1 MHTLTTAPPS
11 SPQVRPVGELA
22 LEPKPCMH
30 ALTTAPPSSPQVR
43 PVGELAL
50 EPKLLDKLHE
60 KLAHEYNVRI
70 FVEGYADGGPSDD
83 KTVEETK
90 DRNRQYLR
98 RVFSTFDENNS
109 GIITL
114 LKVRARS
121 DCMLIAC

>member
-1 MHTLTTAPPS
+1 
-11 SPQVRPVGELA
+11 
-22 LEPKPCMH
+22 MH

-50 EPKLLDKLHE
+50 EPKLHDKLHE
-60 KLAHEYNVRI
+60 KLANEYNVRI

>member
-1 MHTLTTAPPS
+1 
-11 SPQVRPVGELA
+11 
-22 LEPKPCMH
+22 MH

-70 FVEGYADGGPSDD
+70 FVEGYADGGTTDD
-83 KTVEETK
+83 KTVEEAK